1 MNNIFK
7 ILCHKAG
14 LYSAILLLLFSCAK
28 VPITGRKQFNV
39 VPDNMIS
46 ELSLTSYHDFLSQN
60 PPLPDSRQDVKMVK
74 TVGARISA
82 AVEKFLNENGMTHK
96 ANSFAWE
103 FNLVDSPEA
112 NAWCLPGGKV
122 VVYTGILKYSKD
134 ESGLA
139 VIMGH
144 EIAHAVANHGGE
156 RMSQQLAV
164 VAGGISLEIA
174 MQEQPS
180 QTRDIFNLAY
190 GIGSTLGTLAYSRTH
205 EYEADKLGMVFMAMA
220 GYSPGRAL
228 TFWEDMAAIPGAAP
242 PELLSTHPNS
252 ENRIR
257 EIREYIPKANNYFRK
272 Q

>member
-1 MNNIFK
+1 
-7 ILCHKAG
+7 
-14 LYSAILLLLFSCAK
+14 
-28 VPITGRKQFNV
+28 
-39 VPDNMIS
+39 MIS
-46 ELSLTSYHDFLSQN
+46 QLSLTTYNDFLSQN
-60 PPLPDSRQDVKMVK
+60 PPLPGSRPDVVMVK
-74 TVGARISA
+74 NVGARISA
-82 AVEKFLNENGMTHK
+82 AVEKFLNENGMSKK
-96 ANSFAWE
+96 ADSFDWE
-103 FNLVDSPEA
+103 FNLVESPDA

-190 GIGSTLGTLAYSRTH
+190 GLGSTLGTLAYSRTH

-220 GYSPGRAL
+220 GYNPERAL
-228 TFWEDMAAIPGAAP
+228 TFWENMAAIPGVAP

-252 ENRIR
+252 ENRIKA
-257 EIREYIPKANNYFRK
+257 IREYIPKANNYFLK